1 MYQCQMGKQTMG
13 TPAHALKHRADNKL
27 YRIQNPQAPIVQNQT
42 QRDYQLDE
50 YPQGTNAVV
59 AVISYTGY
67 DMEDAM
73 IINKGAFERGFG
85 HGSIYKTSIIDLDE
99 EEKRMTS
106 GGKPNFK
113 FLNVKTPPINSDD
126 DTDMVGE
133 KFIDELDY
141 DGLPLEGEVLE
152 YGKPL
157 CCFVDSITGQHRTIK
172 HKDNERAFVETVR
185 VLGSQKK
192 GPIRK
197 VSITLRYRRNPI
209 IGDKFSSRHGQK
221 GTLSVLWPQ
230 ENMPFSESGISPDV
244 LINPHAFPSRMT
256 IGMLIESMAGK
267 AGSLHGIYQDSTPF
281 NFHEKNRAI
290 DYFGEQLVASGY
302 HYYGSEPL
310 YSGISGQIMN
320 ADIFI
325 GVVYYQRLRHMVSDK
340 SQVRTTGPVVAITR
354 QPVKGR
360 KKHGGIRLGEMERD
374 ALLSHGVAFCLHDR
388 LMGCSDSH
396 EAHIC
401 STCGGLISVYN
412 KFSRIQ
418 IDGGRT
424 QKTSEF
430 YCSTCNSSSGVRPVY
445 LPYVFRYLT
454 NEMMGMGIKMKLKL
468 NS

>member
-1 MYQCQMGKQTMG
+1 M
-13 TPAHALKHRADNKL
+13 
-27 YRIQNPQAPIVQNQT
+27 
-42 QRDYQLDE
+42 
-50 YPQGTNAVV
+50 
-59 AVISYTGY
+59 
-67 DMEDAM
+67 
-73 IINKGAFERGFG
+73 
-85 HGSIYKTSIIDLDE
+85 
-99 EEKRMTS
+99 
-106 GGKPNFK
+106 
-113 FLNVKTPPINSDD
+113 
-126 DTDMVGE
+126 
-133 KFIDELDY
+133 
-141 DGLPLEGEVLE
+141 E
-152 YGKPL
+152 YGNPV

-172 HKDNERAFVETVR
+172 HKENEKAFVETVR
-185 VLGSQKK
+185 VIGGQKK

-267 AGSLHGIYQDSTPF
+267 AGALHGMFQDSTPF
-281 NFHEKNRAI
+281 NFHEKDRAI
-290 DYFGEQLVASGY
+290 DYFGEQLRASGY

-310 YSGISGQIMN
+310 YSGISGLVMH

-401 STCGGLISVYN
+401 STCGGLLSVYN
-412 KFSRIQ
+412 KYSRMQ
-418 IDGGRT
+418 LDGGRS
-424 QKTSEF
+424 QRSSEY
-430 YCSTCNSSSGVRPVY
+430 YCSTCKSSAGVKPVY

-468 NS
+468 ES